1 MVAKIENGDYMLR
14 EHKLI
19 EANYYDALV
28 QSARMLMLLPREKYY
43 PDKNFGSYLYSLKNL
58 SFEDK
63 LLTLARQALLEF
75 DNVFVKSVSVSDN
88 KITYVIVFDFGERT
102 VTIDFENDLQ

>member
-43 PDKNFGSYLYSLKNL
+43 PDKNFG
-58 SFEDK
+58 
-63 LLTLARQALLEF
+63 
-75 DNVFVKSVSVSDN
+75 
-88 KITYVIVFDFGERT
+88 ERT